1 MCVCVCVCVCCGD
14 GGRVGNSLSAVL
26 KLPYTLLK
34 ISILRSFY
42 VGYVSQYLL
51 YITKTEFSI
60 YLVSHLKIVV
70 KNPPARAGDIR
81 DVGSIPGLGISPGY
95 ENGNPL
101 QYPCL
106 ENPMDLGA

>member
-1 MCVCVCVCVCCGD
+1 MCVCVAGM
-14 GGRVGNSLSAVL
+14 GAVGNSLSAVL

-70 KNPPARAGDIR
+70 KNPPASAGDIR